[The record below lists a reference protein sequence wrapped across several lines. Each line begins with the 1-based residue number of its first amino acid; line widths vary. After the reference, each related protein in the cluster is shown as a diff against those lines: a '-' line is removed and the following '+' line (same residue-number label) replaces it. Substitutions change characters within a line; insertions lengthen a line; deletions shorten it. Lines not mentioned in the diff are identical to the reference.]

1 MTAMSGVCLTG
12 DVHSLRLANAEQAY
26 LPTGT
31 TELDIA
37 SRYAKIAADHDVA
50 VTFFVTGLAA
60 RDQPNL
66 VSTIDSNSSV
76 EVGGHTY
83 RSLQPRHL
91 HSVFRRIWGSRYGPS
106 AFQRYDVRKTK
117 AVLTGL
123 STKPTSWR
131 THAYASDHRTLP
143 ILAREGFTVVSDSVV
158 PDSTVSPSMEGKILS
173 LPVNTLRDHGH
184 LYHAHRTAESTES
197 TSSGDS
203 FNSQMYE
210 PDAWLSRVISQI
222 EAITNAGGFATVQAH
237 PVCQYT
243 ADELDTLTEL
253 IRWLDDEGIDT
264 YCCRDI
270 PYPT

>member
-1 MTAMSGVCLTG
+1 MSGVCLTG

-83 RSLQPRHL
+83 RSLQPGPL

-106 AFQRYDVRKTK
+106 AFQRYDIRKTK
-117 AVLTGL
+117 AAL
-123 STKPTSWR
+123 SELCTKPTSWR
-131 THAYASDHRTLP
+131 THAYASDHRTFS
-143 ILAREGFTVVSDSVV
+143 ILAKEGFTVVSDSVA
-158 PDSTVSPSMEGKILS
+158 PDSKISPSMEGEILS

-184 LYHAHRTAESTES
+184 LYHAHRTAKSTDS
-197 TSSGDS
+197 ASSGDS

-210 PDAWLSRVISQI
+210 PDAWLSRVTSQI

-243 ADELDTLTEL
+243 ADGLDTLTEL
-253 IRWLDDEGIDT
+253 VRWLDEEGINT
-264 YCCRDI
+264 YCCRDVS
-270 PYPT
+270 YPT